1 MQDEYDEEL
10 QEVYASVSNTI
21 AILQEAVEDAQT
33 ALDTAEVEASAD
45 TFAAL
50 VQMLR
55 RLRESNICIETL
67 CEQALQEE

>member
-10 QEVYASVSNTI
+10 QEVYASVNNTI
-21 AILQEAVEDAQT
+21 AILQDTVACAQT
-33 ALDTAEVEASAD
+33 ALDTAEVEAGNS

-55 RLRESNICIETL
+55 SLRANDICIETL
-67 CEQALQEE
+67 CEQALQDE